1 MEANPHVPT
10 WLVDQHLLAVN
21 RDQIGSWL
29 MRYWDMPL
37 EICTA
42 IRHQHDPHY
51 DGEHHEYANL
61 VYLSLALLR
70 DRELGSGPVMDKPQ
84 ALFDRLRLTP
94 ERRDGALHNGPDPRG
109 ALRKPVNVFP
119 RGAERKV

>member
-1 MEANPHVPT
+1 MEANPHVPA
-10 WLVDQHLLAVN
+10 WLVDQHLLGVN

-70 DRELGSGPVMDKPQ
+70 ERELSSGPLMEMPQ
-84 ALFDRLRLTP
+84 GLFDRIGITP
-94 ERRDGALHNGPDPRG
+94 EQAQRAVDKVLDARD
-109 ALRKPVNVFP
+109 ALRKPVNEF
-119 RGAERKV
+119 RLGSERKV